1 MIQKKY
7 SFQSLDELERITAD
21 LTTSDAYRNASGVLL
36 QLYNPKLTGH
46 DEQIVEHIRV
56 TCTKACLA
64 GITCANITDDEYDM
78 KDQPIELNV
87 TFFRTTRIMALDFDM
102 QQESGFDAGR
112 IAHYQLQDIPDTRC
126 MLVCYSCSSAAIQA
140 FIKEFRHHRIPVFGA
155 KAGRSLR
162 ALNTPLVYGRRV
174 RADGITIVIFA
185 GGDLHLYMDNC
196 LGFKEIG
203 LNMLVTG
210 TKSDNI
216 ISEIDHKPAVEIY
229 SKYLNV
235 KPNQY
240 FVHNVCEFPLVFHK
254 GDCPVARV
262 PAACDEDGSIHFT
275 AGVVKGEVFR
285 LSYGNPDN
293 LFRIIECSVCGL
305 KRFRPEAVFIF
316 ECGNRIRLLKERAAC
331 ETDSFRRHF
340 PELSVGIGYAELFFP
355 STECGG
361 ALNSALVAVG
371 LTEDPSA
378 KDEIRT
384 SVDVPEGDEVKKE
397 EGREYIPFVDR
408 ILHFLETTSAELD
421 QHNQELGRIAT
432 TDRLTR
438 IYNRWE
444 LENKINGMMKL
455 SAAYKAHVSLI
466 FMDIDH
472 FKKINDTYGHDVGDM
487 VLRETV
493 NLIKEN
499 LQPQHVFG
507 RWGGEEFLYA
517 LPDTNLEEARA
528 FAEKLRVQI
537 ENNCY
542 LTAGKVTM
550 SFGVTQLAEE
560 DDMNSLVKRADQ
572 ALYMAK
578 ETGRNRVM
586 AIQK

>member
-7 SFQSLDELERITAD
+7 TFQSLDELEKITAE
-21 LTTSDAYRNASGVLL
+21 LTTSDAYQDASGVLL
-36 QLYNPKLTGH
+36 QLYNPKLTGN

-56 TCTKACLA
+56 TCSRACLV
-64 GITCANITDDEYDM
+64 GLTCANIADEEYDM
-78 KDQPIELNV
+78 KDHPIELNV
-87 TFFRTTRIMALDFDM
+87 TFFRTTRLMALDFDM

-112 IAHYQLQDIPDTRC
+112 IAHYQLQDIPDARC
-126 MLVCYSCSSAAIQA
+126 MLVCYSCSSAAVRA
-140 FIKEFRHHRIPVFGA
+140 FINEFRHHRILIFGA

-162 ALNTPLVYGRRV
+162 ALNTPFVYGRRA
-174 RADGITIVIFA
+174 RADGITTVIFA

-210 TKSDNI
+210 TKGDYI
-216 ISEIDHKPAVEIY
+216 ISEIDHKPAAEIY
-229 SKYLNV
+229 SKYLHV

-240 FVHNVCEFPLVFHK
+240 FVHNVCEFPLIFRK
-254 GDCPVARV
+254 GDCPMARV

-275 AGVVKGEVFR
+275 SEVSKGDVFR

-305 KRFRPEAVFIF
+305 KRFKPEAVFIF
-316 ECGNRIRLLKERAAC
+316 ECGNRIRLLKDRAAF
-331 ETDSFRRHF
+331 ETDSFRRYF
-340 PELSVGIGYAELFFP
+340 PDLSVGIGNAELFFT
-355 STECGG
+355 STEGGG

-378 KDEIRT
+378 EDEIRT
-384 SVDVPEGDEVKKE
+384 NIDFPEGDEVNKE

-444 LENKINGMMKL
+444 LENKINEMMKL
-455 SAAYKAHVSLI
+455 SAVHKTHVSLI

-487 VLRETV
+487 VLRTTV
-493 NLIKEN
+493 NLVKEN

-517 LPDTNLEEARA
+517 LPDTNLEEAQE
-528 FAEKLRVQI
+528 FAEKLRIQI

-542 LTAGKVTM
+542 VTAGKVTM
-550 SFGVTQLAEE
+550 SFGVAQLAEE
-560 DDMNSLVKRADQ
+560 DDMDSLVKRADQ

-578 ETGRNRVM
+578 RAGRNRVV
-586 AIQK
+586 AI